1 MKFFSQSSNGTKK
14 EVNEPTLPEGF
25 WDIDI
30 ERVLRAPKGFVYEIT
45 LDMFFNARHFVVMN
59 GVRGDI
65 HTHSYRLQ
73 VRCRSRQLEQD
84 SHVVVGYT
92 AIRERM
98 KQVVSAYN
106 NQLLNDLPPFQQ
118 LQPTTENL
126 TAVIFQQLERLLADL
141 PVELVGVT
149 VWESPTESVAFG
161 LEPAERETEQS
172 AEMQR
177 SFPLLSSRT
186 RQRLYTRFRAQ
197 QKISLKTSIQ
207 SEDLDD
213 ASHATRAG

>member
-1 MKFFSQSSNGTKK
+1 M
-14 EVNEPTLPEGF
+14 PEGF
-25 WDIDI
+25 WDVDI
-30 ERVLRAPKGFVYEIT
+30 ERILQAPEGFVYEIT

-59 GVRGDI
+59 GVPGEV

-98 KQVVSAYN
+98 NQVVSAYN
-106 NQLLNDLPPFQQ
+106 NQLLNDLPPFQR

-126 TAVIFQQLERLLADL
+126 AAVLFQQLERLLADL

-149 VWESPTESVAFG
+149 VWESPTESVAFR
-161 LEPAERETEQS
+161 LEPVEQERFQEE
-172 AEMQR
+172 A
-177 SFPLLSSRT
+177 SRALRRPDT
-186 RQRLYTRFRAQ
+186 RKRFYALMRPQQAVSLKALQHGDDDEHRAQ
-197 QKISLKTSIQ
+197 Q
-207 SEDLDD
+207 
-213 ASHATRAG
+213 AS

>member
-1 MKFFSQSSNGTKK
+1 MAFFSRESNNKT
-14 EVNEPTLPEGF
+14 NETPALPEGF

-30 ERVLRAPKGFVYEIT
+30 ERILQAPEGFAYEIT
-45 LDMFFNARHFVVMN
+45 LDMFFNARHFVVMD
-59 GVRGDI
+59 GVPGEV

-73 VRCRSRQLEQD
+73 VRCRSRQLEQE

-106 NQLLNDLPPFQQ
+106 NQLLNDLPPFQR

-126 TAVIFQQLERLLADL
+126 AAVLFQQLERLLADL
-141 PVELVGVT
+141 PVDLVGVT

-161 LEPAERETEQS
+161 LEPVERETEEH
-172 AEMQR
+172 AESERPLQPSQASKRMYALLRMQ
-177 SFPLLSSRT
+177 
-186 RQRLYTRFRAQ
+186 QAA
-197 QKISLKTSIQ
+197 SLKAFTQ
-207 SEDLDD
+207 PQEPDD
-213 ASHATRAG
+213 ASLTKRAG

>member
-1 MKFFSQSSNGTKK
+1 MAFFSRNNEKK
-14 EVNEPTLPEGF
+14 IEETSLPEGF
-25 WDIDI
+25 WDVDI
-30 ERVLRAPKGFVYEIT
+30 ERILKAPEGFVYEIT

-59 GVRGDI
+59 GVPGEV

-98 KQVVSAYN
+98 NQVVSAYN
-106 NQLLNDLPPFQQ
+106 NQLLNDLPPFQR

-126 TAVIFQQLERLLADL
+126 AAVLFQQLERLLADL

-149 VWESPTESVAFG
+149 VWESPTESVAFR
-161 LEPAERETEQS
+161 LEPVEQERFQQEE
-172 AEMQR
+172 A
-177 SFPLLSSRT
+177 SRALRRPDT
-186 RQRLYTRFRAQ
+186 RKRFYALMRAQ
-197 QKISLKTSIQ
+197 QAASLKALQ
-207 SEDLDD
+207 HGDD
-213 ASHATRAG
+213 DEHRAQQAS

>member
-1 MKFFSQSSNGTKK
+1 MVFFSRNNEKK
-14 EVNEPTLPEGF
+14 IEETSVPEGF
-25 WDIDI
+25 WDVDI
-30 ERVLRAPKGFVYEIT
+30 ERILQAPEGFVYEIT

-59 GVRGDI
+59 GVPGEV

-106 NQLLNDLPPFQQ
+106 NQLLNDLPPFQR

-126 TAVIFQQLERLLADL
+126 AAVLFQQLERLLADL

-149 VWESPTESVAFG
+149 VWESPTESVAFR
-161 LEPAERETEQS
+161 LEPVEQERFQEE
-172 AEMQR
+172 A
-177 SFPLLSSRT
+177 SRA
-186 RQRLYTRFRAQ
+186 L
-197 QKISLKTSIQ
+197 
-207 SEDLDD
+207 
-213 ASHATRAG
+213 